1 VAAPLE
7 GIRVL
12 DLTRV
17 LAGPFCTLILSD
29 LGADVIKLED
39 PRAPDYTRTIPPFAG
54 ELSHYFLAVNRG
66 KRSVVLDLKD
76 EDARR
81 AGRTLAQQADVLVE
95 NFRPGVLERL
105 GLGVDDLRR
114 ANPRLVVCS
123 LSGFGQS
130 GPDSR
135 KAAVDVTVQALSG
148 AMSLNGEPD
157 GEPLKLSLPMGDLA
171 GSLWGAIGVLAAL
184 QGRERTGRGT
194 HVDIALLDS
203 LTSLLSYLAQMHLVT
218 GVEPPRV
225 GNRHH
230 TVPAVGRYAAADGD
244 IVFSAQM
251 DGLWSRFCAA
261 AERPDL
267 AADERF
273 ATVGDR
279 QAHFD
284 EVEATVAAIVAQ
296 RTVAEWEERLER
308 AGVPNGRIESVGN
321 VLDGERA
328 AARGLVRELDQ
339 PTAGVVRV
347 LGPVI
352 RLLGGDPDEAALRPA
367 PLLGQHTRAILA
379 EAGLATAEIEALIA
393 GGAALAR

>member
-1 VAAPLE
+1 MPGPLE

-39 PRAPDYTRTIPPFAG
+39 PRSPDYTRTIPPYAG

-66 KRSVVLDLKD
+66 KRSVALDLKS
-76 EDARR
+76 EGGRR
-81 AGRTLAQQADVLVE
+81 AGRALALEADVLVE
-95 NFRPGVLERL
+95 NFRPGVLERI
-105 GLGVDDLRR
+105 GLGNLHDEH
-114 ANPRLVVCS
+114 PGLVVCS
-123 LSGFGQS
+123 LSGFGQQ
-130 GPDSR
+130 SR

-157 GEPLKLSLPMGDLA
+157 GDPLKLSLPMGDLA
-171 GSLWGAIGVLAAL
+171 GALFGAIGVLAAL
-184 QGRERTGRGT
+184 QGRERSGRGG

-203 LTSLLSYLAQMHLVT
+203 LTSLLSYLAQMYLVT
-218 GVEPPRV
+218 GEPPPRV

-230 TVPAVGRYAAADGD
+230 TVPAFGRYAATDGD

-251 DGLWSRFCAA
+251 DGLWARFCEA

-267 AADERF
+267 AADPRF
-273 ATVGDR
+273 ATVPDR

-284 EVEATVAAIVAQ
+284 EVERTVAQVVGE
-296 RTVAEWEERLER
+296 RSVAEWEERLER
-308 AGVPNGRIESVGN
+308 AGVPNGAIATLPD
-321 VLDGERA
+321 VLEDTR
-328 AARGLVRELDQ
+328 LVRELEQ
-339 PTAGVVRV
+339 PTAGIVRV

-352 RLLGGDPDEAALRPA
+352 RFLGGEPDPELRPA
-367 PLLGQHTRAILA
+367 PLLGEHTRAILA
-379 EAGLATAEIEALIA
+379 AAGIDPEPLIES
-393 GGAALAR
+393 GAALAR